1 MKQHANMKTIAVYQ
15 AMSPEQL
22 AALIRADWRRIE
34 PGQGGEHFFFLKL
47 QQRYAEMIARQREL
61 VVHGAGYVVRLILPT
76 KIVNA
81 YDLETVAY
89 KEHLEYRVPVCDLEE
104 INRHIIGEV
113 SMVSAFIE
121 QHSYSVPAGKR
132 PLAGLMG

>member
-34 PGQGGEHFFFLKL
+34 PGQGGEHFLFLKL

-89 KEHLEYRVPVCDLEE
+89 KEHLEYRVPVCELEE
-104 INRHIIGEV
+104 INRHIVGEV

-121 QHSYSVPAGKR
+121 RHSYSIPAGKR